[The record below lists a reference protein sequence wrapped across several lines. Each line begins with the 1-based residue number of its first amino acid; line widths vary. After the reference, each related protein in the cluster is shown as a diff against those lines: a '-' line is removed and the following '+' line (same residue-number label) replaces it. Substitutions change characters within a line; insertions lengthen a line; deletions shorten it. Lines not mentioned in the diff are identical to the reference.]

1 MRVLYDYRS
10 RLSGALLA
18 DQLKDVDG
26 PDLNWGYPRGGAIN
40 QDDAIK
46 LASNKRLALKT
57 MAEAGVP
64 TPRMFTVMF
73 ENVTGNTLAKPVIGR
88 PDRHKGG
95 SGFYFCRTMAG
106 VNRAKA
112 KGATHFLEFIPEARE
127 FRVHVAFGKSIKIA
141 EKIGNGNRKSFK
153 RGAEFVYPDFNHKKS
168 LRRYAKQAVASLG
181 LDFGAV
187 DILYKDDKYYVL
199 EVNTAPSL
207 TSASDVIDR
216 YVKAF
221 KEANNV

>member
-1 MRVLYDYRS
+1 MNILYDYQS

-18 DQLKDVDG
+18 DRLKHVDG
-26 PDLNWGYPRGGAIN
+26 PDINWGYPRGGAIN
-40 QDDAIK
+40 SDSAVR
-46 LASNKRLALKT
+46 LASNKRLALLH
-57 MAEAGVP
+57 MAQSGVSTP
-64 TPRMFTVMF
+64 TIWIGRPALT
-73 ENVTGNTLAKPVIGR
+73 TPVIGR
-88 PDRHKGG
+88 PDRHKAG
-95 SGFYFCRTMAG
+95 SGFYFCRTEAG
-106 VNRAKA
+106 VRRAVR

-141 EKIGNGNRKSFK
+141 EKIGEGNRKSFK
-153 RGAEFVYPDFNHKKS
+153 RGAEFVYPDFDHKKS
-168 LRRYAKQAVASLG
+168 LRRVAKQAVASLG

-207 TSASDVIDR
+207 TSNSDAIDR

-221 KEANNV
+221 KEGR